1 MPWKSV
7 CLRNSLKAIQLYY
20 DSFGSNRVSNYSW
33 WFFKFMLFFF
43 QIAALFD
50 ENLKSYLF
58 FGGVSSSRTHLWIV
72 DAPCVEYIPVTWILW
87 GFTVFPVGI
96 LLSPSTEFHGS
107 PWISKKFL
115 WKKPQ
120 VTHGLWSPPWSLL
133 WVSWKTKPS
142 PPERLGKPPKKGG
155 LVRNSSQIPWI
166 QVGIMT
172 ILSMHHPGSTMLRE
186 RMCHVLG
193 DPIPGNLIHDLLFHD
208 RWRSLNH
215 CNGVTIHHPKK
226 GRQQN
231 CQVRIAR

>member
-1 MPWKSV
+1 M
-7 CLRNSLKAIQLYY
+7 CGI
-20 DSFGSNRVSNYSW
+20 YSSHMDPMG
-33 WFFKFMLFFF
+33 FYC
-43 QIAALFD
+43 I
-50 ENLKSYLF
+50 
-58 FGGVSSSRTHLWIV
+58 
-72 DAPCVEYIPVTWILW
+72 PCRYPFVT
-87 GFTVFPVGI
+87 FY
-96 LLSPSTEFHGS
+96 
-107 PWISKKFL
+107 
-115 WKKPQ
+115 
-120 VTHGLWSPPWSLL
+120 
-133 WVSWKTKPS
+133 WVSWESLDFQKISMEKTAGYTRPLVTS
-142 PPERLGKPPKKGG
+142 LVSAVGLLEDQAVPPERLGKPPKKGG

-166 QVGIMT
+166 QVGIMI